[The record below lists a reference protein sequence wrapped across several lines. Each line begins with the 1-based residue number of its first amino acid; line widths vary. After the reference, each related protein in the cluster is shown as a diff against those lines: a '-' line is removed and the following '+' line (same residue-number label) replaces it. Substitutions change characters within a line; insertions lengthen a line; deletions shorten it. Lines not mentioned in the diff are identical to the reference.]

1 MVKSMTGFGRALVED
16 DKRSFLVEIRGV
28 NHRYLDLNIRMPK
41 SLMPLEDR
49 IRKVIAK
56 KMQRGKMDVFVTYK
70 NIAKEEVEVLANETL
85 AKGYVEALRGLKKGF
100 SLEGEVSI
108 SLLAKFPDVL
118 YVEEKEERLE
128 ELWTLLVQAV
138 EGASSQM
145 LAMKTAEGAALKEDL
160 LRKKEGILSLV
171 EQVKEKDKFV
181 IPLYKAR
188 LEKRI
193 TELLDKIPVDEQRL
207 ALEIAMYTDKASI
220 DEEITRLTS
229 HMEQLEKF
237 LEEEEPVGRK
247 LDFLAQEMNR
257 EANTMASK
265 SVDLDITNLVLSIK
279 NEVEKIREQMQNI
292 E

>member
-160 LRKKEGILSLV
+160 LRKKEEILSLV

>member
-70 NIAKEEVEVLANETL
+70 NTAKEEVEVLANETL

-160 LRKKEGILSLV
+160 LRKKEEILSLV

>member
-16 DKRSFLVEIRGV
+16 EKRSFLVEMRGV

-41 SLMPLEDR
+41 SLMPLEDK

-56 KMQRGKMDVFVTYK
+56 EMQRGKIDVFVTYK

-85 AKGYVEALRGLKKGF
+85 ANGYVEALRGLKNAF
-100 SLEGEVSI
+100 SLEGDVSVSLI
-108 SLLAKFPDVL
+108 SKFPDVL

-128 ELWTLLVQAV
+128 ELWTLLAQAV
-138 EGASSQM
+138 EGASNQM

-160 LRKKEGILSLV
+160 LRKKEEILSLV
-171 EQVKEKDKFV
+171 AQVKEKDKFV

-193 TELLDKIPVDEQRL
+193 TELLEKIPVDEQRL

-265 SVDLDITNLVLSIK
+265 SVDLDITNMVLSIK

>member
-118 YVEEKEERLE
+118 YVEEKEEHLE

-160 LRKKEGILSLV
+160 LRKKEEILSLV

>member
-138 EGASSQM
+138 EGASCQM

-160 LRKKEGILSLV
+160 LRKKEEILSLV